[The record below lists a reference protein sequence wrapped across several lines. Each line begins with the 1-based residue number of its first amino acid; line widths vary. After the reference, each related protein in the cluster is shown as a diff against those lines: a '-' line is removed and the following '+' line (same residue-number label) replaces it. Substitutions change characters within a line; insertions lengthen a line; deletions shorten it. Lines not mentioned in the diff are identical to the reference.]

1 MTKSK
6 ILIDRLAKLIK
17 EGLIT
22 SKDIGDEIKNS
33 LNYKKESVINKLN
46 LVTRDEFEIQKARL
60 DKIQEEW
67 GGMYKNTLEPMY
79 RKYASKQYSFLYL
92 KLRKNPPEM
101 FQNFQKKINWKSA
114 VKDEY
119 DESEESEED

>member
-1 MTKSK
+1 MSKSK
-6 ILIDRLAKLIK
+6 ILIDRLAQLIK

-60 DKIQEEW
+60 DKIQKEFD
-67 GGMYKNTLEPMY
+67 KLKK
-79 RKYASKQYSFLYL
+79 RKKT
-92 KLRKNPPEM
+92 KRV
-101 FQNFQKKINWKSA
+101 KKS
-114 VKDEY
+114 
-119 DESEESEED
+119 